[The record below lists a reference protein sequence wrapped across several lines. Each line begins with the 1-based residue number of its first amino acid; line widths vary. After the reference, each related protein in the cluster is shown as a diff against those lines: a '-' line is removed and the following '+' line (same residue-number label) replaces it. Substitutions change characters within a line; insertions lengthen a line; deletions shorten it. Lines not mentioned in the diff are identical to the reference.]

1 MAVKINHGKAMGMLS
16 LTSLMDVVFLLL
28 IFFLVA
34 TKFAEEDEAS
44 LDVQLP
50 SASEALPLTDR
61 PKAITVS
68 VDQTGRYLV
77 GGVQMNLAEV
87 EEALRKALIDNPLGQ
102 TAVIRGDKR
111 VSFEHIVSLFDLCHK
126 VGIPFTITT
135 DPTPGTTPPVP

>member
-1 MAVKINHGKAMGMLS
+1 MGMLS

-68 VDQTGRYLV
+68 VDNQGRYFVSGL
-77 GGVQMNLAEV
+77 QMNLSEV
-87 EEALRKALIDNPLGQ
+87 EESLRKSLIDNPLGQ

-111 VSFEHIVSLFDLCHK
+111 ASFEDVVNVFDLCHK

-135 DPTPGTTPPVP
+135 DPTPGTSPPNS